1 MDIGF
6 IGIGQMGSRMAK
18 RLLEAGYDLTVHDI
32 NRDAAGA
39 LLDQGAKWANTP
51 KVIAELCSV
60 VISMLPGPHEV
71 EQVVYGPEGLMAGW
85 KKGDIYMDM
94 STSLPST
101 TRQVAKDAEPKGVA
115 VLDAPVTGGVPG
127 AEAGTLTIMVG
138 GAQDTFQKT
147 VGILK
152 HLGKKVIHMGDN
164 GCGNITKLVNNLIS
178 LTCSYI
184 SGEAF
189 VLGVRAGV
197 DTRKLW
203 EAITS
208 GSGNNYQLQ
217 EVWPITILKGDFE
230 PAFSLGLAAK
240 DVSLVMTLAR
250 EYEIPLP
257 IASTVEQCFI
267 ECKASGLGKQ
277 PVFTFILRL
286 EELAGAKVRF

>member
-1 MDIGF
+1 LDIGF
-6 IGIGQMGSRMAK
+6 IGIGQMGSRMAT

-32 NRDAAGA
+32 NRGAARA

-51 KVIAELCSV
+51 KAIAELCRV
-60 VISMLPGPHEV
+60 VISMLPGPPEV
-71 EQVVYGPEGLMAGW
+71 EQVVYGSEGLMAGW

-94 STSLPST
+94 STSLPDT

-138 GAQDTFQKT
+138 GAPDTFQK
-147 VGILK
+147 VIRILE
-152 HLGKKVIHMGDN
+152 HLGKKVFHMGDN

-184 SGEAF
+184 SAEAF

-203 EAITS
+203 EAVTS
-208 GSGNNYQLQ
+208 GSGNNFQLQ
-217 EVWPITILKGDFE
+217 EVWPITILEGDFE
-230 PAFSLGLAAK
+230 PAFALGLAAK
-240 DVSLVMTLAR
+240 DVSLAMTLAR

-257 IASTVEQCFI
+257 IAATVEQCFI
-267 ECKASGLGKQ
+267 ECKASGLAKKSAA
-277 PVFTFILRL
+277 THIWRL
-286 EELAGAKVRF
+286 EELAKVKVRF